1 MQKPKSLLQ
10 SGGITHGDG
19 CCDGGTEAELVSRD
33 REGFRNAMR
42 IYKETR
48 AWPAL
53 VVSLDGRPHHA
64 LRDADRG
71 PRFRLPVKMACRG
84 SRVADVWVRDGFEK
98 LPVDLETLDRSWFG
112 STGSR

>member
-1 MQKPKSLLQ
+1 MGTDAATEEPRLSWFQGIERGSEMLCTIR
-10 SGGITHGDG
+10 SGGG
-19 CCDGGTEAELVSRD
+19 
-33 REGFRNAMR
+33 R

-98 LPVDLETLDRSWFG
+98 LPVDLETLDRCWFG